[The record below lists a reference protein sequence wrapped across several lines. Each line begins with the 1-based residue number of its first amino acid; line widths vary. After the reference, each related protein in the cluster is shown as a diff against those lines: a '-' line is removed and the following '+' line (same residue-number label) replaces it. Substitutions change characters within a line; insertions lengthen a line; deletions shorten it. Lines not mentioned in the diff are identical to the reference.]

1 MTRIEKVAEF
11 ARETH
16 KNQVKKYTG
25 EPYFNHLQDVADLV
39 KHLENEY
46 PFIVEVAYLHDILE
60 DQITKVELYK
70 GLHRC
75 EYSREEIE
83 QIINYVEELTDEY
96 TIENYPTYNR
106 SLRKS
111 MEAER
116 LSKISPLTQTVKYAD
131 LFNNTSSIVE
141 LAPDFAKIYLREKE
155 MYLKGM
161 ILGDKKLRNKAINVI
176 KKYK

>member
-11 ARETH
+11 AKETH
-16 KNQVKKYTG
+16 KNQVRKYTG
-25 EPYFNHLQDVADLV
+25 RPYFDHLQDVADLV

-46 PFIVEVAYLHDILE
+46 PFIIEVAYLHDTLE

-70 GLHRC
+70 GLHKC
-75 EYSREEIE
+75 EYSKEEIE
-83 QIINYVEELTDEY
+83 QIIDYIEELIDEY
-96 TIENYPTYNR
+96 TIDNYPTYNR

-111 MEAER
+111 MEAEK
-116 LSKISPLTQTVKYAD
+116 LSKISPLAQTIKYAD

-141 LAPDFAKIYLREKE
+141 LAPDFAKVYLREKE

-161 ILGDKKLRNKAINVI
+161 ILGDKKLRNKATNII